1 MAITTTP
8 NLELTKDSSDEFYDV
23 MRVNANTDKIDA
35 AVAAKADKSELPNI
49 HKNPA
54 ATTGDIINTH
64 LTVGTRTGDCGEK
77 SFTSGNSHT
86 ASGQFS
92 ACVGGHGNKVTE
104 YDSACLGGYMNECT
118 AQFAVCA
125 GGYENQC
132 TSLYTAC
139 LGGESNQATGSDDVC
154 AGGIENKCS
163 GTRSACIGGRQNTTT
178 GQYGIC
184 LGGNNNSAGKY
195 QVKMGHYAKDGESH
209 TDEGG
214 VRSGDAL
221 IIGNGSIVTS
231 TQEVTRSNAFRVS
244 YAGGVYGTGA
254 YSSSGADYAE
264 FFEWQD
270 GNPDGEDRR
279 GIFVTL
285 DGEKIRPCNAG
296 EYILGVVS
304 SNPSVCGDSASESWH
319 GMYVT
324 NIFGDIIYDN
334 GIPILS
340 PQYDSSK
347 TYVPREI
354 RPEWAAVGM
363 LGKLVV
369 TDDGTCEPNGYCA
382 PAQNGI
388 ATAAETGYRVLSR
401 IDDTHIKILMR

>member
-8 NLELTKDSSDEFYDV
+8 NLELTKDSTDEFYDV
-23 MRVNANTDKIDA
+23 TRVNANMDKIDA
-35 AVAAKADKSELPNI
+35 AVADKANKSELPNI
-49 HKNPA
+49 KKNPSD
-54 ATTGDIINTH
+54 TTGDIIGTH

-125 GGYENQC
+125 GGYMNEC
-132 TSLYTAC
+132 TAQSA
-139 LGGESNQATGSDDVC
+139 VC
-154 AGGIENKCS
+154 AGGYENQCS
-163 GTRSACIGGRQNTTT
+163 GTRSACIGGYQNTTT

-184 LGGNNNSAGKY
+184 LGGNDNSAGKY

-270 GNPDGEDRR
+270 GNPSGEDRR

-304 SNPSVCGDSASESWH
+304 SNPSVCGDSGSENWH
-319 GMYVT
+319 GMYET

-334 GIPILS
+334 GEPKIS
-340 PQYDSSK
+340 PRYDPSK
-347 TYVPREI
+347 TYVPREK
-354 RPEWAAVGM
+354 RPEWTAVGM

-369 TDDGTCEPNGYCA
+369 TDDGTCEPNGCCA
-382 PAQNGI
+382 PSQSGI
-388 ATAAETGYRVLSR
+388 ATASETGYRVLSR
-401 IDDTHIKILMR
+401 IDGTHIKILMR